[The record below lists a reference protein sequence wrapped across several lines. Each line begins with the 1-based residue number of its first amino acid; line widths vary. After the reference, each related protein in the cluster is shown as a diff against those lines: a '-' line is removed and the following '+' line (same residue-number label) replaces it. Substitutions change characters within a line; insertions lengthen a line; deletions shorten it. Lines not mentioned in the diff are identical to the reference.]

1 MQIYGERNLL
11 ASKPSHP
18 RGQVSVGEHRDDTVR
33 DRDRHVPDGEG
44 EGVTYYI
51 CPICSGLTMPSKGG
65 RHLRY
70 CPCCGR
76 VHDIDDC
83 ETREV

>member
-1 MQIYGERNLL
+1 M
-11 ASKPSHP
+11 
-18 RGQVSVGEHRDDTVR
+18 
-33 DRDRHVPDGEG
+33 
-44 EGVTYYI
+44 TYYI